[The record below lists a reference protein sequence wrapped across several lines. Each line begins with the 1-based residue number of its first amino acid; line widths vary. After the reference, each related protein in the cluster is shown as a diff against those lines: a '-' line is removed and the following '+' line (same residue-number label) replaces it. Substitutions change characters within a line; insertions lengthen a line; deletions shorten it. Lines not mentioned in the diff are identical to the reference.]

1 MRSIVFALC
10 CTLTWSVAS
19 ADQLAV
25 SPDERQSLIKLD
37 QAKYMDARRLAEA
50 SLRKEKT
57 MIAQYGGV
65 TPN

>member
-50 SLRKEKT
+50 SLRKRKR
-57 MIAQYGGV
+57 
-65 TPN
+65 